1 MRRWTRNV
9 ARVGVSAAL
18 VLGTVSAC
26 SSSGG
31 TPTLNW
37 YINPD
42 NGAQATLAKE
52 CAAASGGAYKIS
64 THILPNDASQQ
75 RQQLVTRLAAKDSSI
90 DMMSLDPVFVA
101 EFAEAG
107 FLADVPASYKDDFT
121 KDIVKPAVTASTW
134 KGKLVAAPFWANTQL
149 LWYRKSI
156 AKAAGLDMTKP
167 VTWQQIIDAAA
178 KTKKTIGVQADLY
191 EGYTVWINALVEG
204 AGGKIVKNPG
214 AIAKNLKLGLNSAAG
229 KDAANIIGQVAR
241 KGIGGPSLSTSEE
254 AQSLAVFE
262 NNGTSGFMTIWPY
275 VWAAM
280 KADGVKFRDSDVGW
294 TTYPETVA
302 GQQSKPPFGGIEIG
316 TGAYGTHKN
325 LVFKAIECIR
335 NEKHQLEY
343 FNSSGNPAANTQVY
357 NDPSIRKAY
366 PMADTIRTSLERAAP
381 RPQTQ
386 YYGDLSTALQ
396 ESFSPPN
403 SVNSSTP
410 KKAQK
415 FILEVLKGDKLL

>member
-1 MRRWTRNV
+1 MRRWTRNL

-52 CAAASGGAYKIS
+52 CAASSGGAYKIS
-64 THILPNDASQQ
+64 TQILPNDASQQ
-75 RQQLVTRLAAKDSSI
+75 RQQLVTRLAAGDSSI

-107 FLADVPASYKDDFT
+107 FLADVPASYKAAFT
-121 KDIVKPAVTASTW
+121 QDIVKPAVTASTW

-149 LWYRKSI
+149 LWYRKSV

-167 VTWQQIIDAAA
+167 VTWDQIINAAV
-178 KTKKTIGVQADLY
+178 KTRKTIGVQADLY

-204 AGGKIVKNPG
+204 AGGKIVENPG
-214 AIAKNLKLGLNSAAG
+214 AIAKNIKLGLNSAAG
-229 KDAANIIGQVAR
+229 KDAASIIGQVAR
-241 KGIGGPSLSTSEE
+241 KNIGGPSLSTSEE

-262 NNGTSGFMTIWPY
+262 NPSTSGFMTIWPY

-302 GQQSKPPFGGIEIG
+302 GKESKPPFGGIEIG
-316 TGAYGTHKN
+316 VG
-325 LVFKAIECIR
+325 KAGSHQALAWKAVQCIR
-335 NEKHQLEY
+335 NEQHQLEY

-357 NDPSIRKAY
+357 NDPTIRKAY
-366 PMADTIRTSLERAAP
+366 PMADTIRASLEQAAP

-403 SVNSSTP
+403 SVNSKTP
-410 KKAQK
+410 KKAQD
-415 FILEVLKGDKLL
+415 FILAVLKGDKLL